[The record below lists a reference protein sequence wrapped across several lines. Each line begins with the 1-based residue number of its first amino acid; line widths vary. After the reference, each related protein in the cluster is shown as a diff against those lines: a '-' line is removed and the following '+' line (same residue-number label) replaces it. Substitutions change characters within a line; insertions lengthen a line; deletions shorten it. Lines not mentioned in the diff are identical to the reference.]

1 MLVKT
6 EIPGYYKDQET
17 GIIINKKTDELAA
30 VHAARAKAKAAK
42 ALEEEVKTLKED
54 VKEIKAG
61 LAQILEAITKGKND

>member
-6 EIPGYYKDQET
+6 EIPGYYKDKDT
-17 GIIINKKTDELAA
+17 GLVINKKKEELTAFQ
-30 VHAARAKAKAAK
+30 AAREKSKAAK